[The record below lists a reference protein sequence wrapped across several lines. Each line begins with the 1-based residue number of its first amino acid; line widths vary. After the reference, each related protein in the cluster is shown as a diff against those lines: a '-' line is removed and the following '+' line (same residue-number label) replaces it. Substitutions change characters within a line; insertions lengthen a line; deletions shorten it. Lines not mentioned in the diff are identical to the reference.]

1 MLPITPAVAVKVA
14 LLRPEATVTLG
25 GTVSNPLLLVR
36 DTIAGLV
43 AAWFKVT
50 VQVLDALLAS
60 VDGAQASDVS
70 CVETL
75 AVAVRVKVWE
85 TPFRVAV
92 STAV

>member
-1 MLPITPAVAVKVA
+1 M
-14 LLRPEATVTLG
+14 E
-25 GTVSNPLLLVR
+25 GTVSTPLLLVR

-50 VQVLDALLAS
+50 VQVLEALLPS
-60 VDGAQASDVS
+60 VEDEQASDVS
-70 CVETL
+70 CTETE

-85 TPFRVAV
+85 MPFRVAV

>member
-1 MLPITPAVAVKVA
+1 MST
-14 LLRPEATVTLG
+14 
-25 GTVSNPLLLVR
+25 PLLLVR

-43 AAWFKVT
+43 VAWFKVT
-50 VQVLDALLAS
+50 VQVLEALLPN
-60 VDGAQASDVS
+60 VEGAQASDVS
-70 CVETL
+70 CAETV

>member
-14 LLRPEATVTLG
+14 LLWPEATVTLG

-43 AAWFKVT
+43 AAWFKVI
-50 VQVLDALLAS
+50 VQVLDALLPS
-60 VDGAQASDVS
+60 VEGAQASDAS
-70 CVETL
+70 CAETL
-75 AVAVRVKVWE
+75 TVAVRVKVWE

-92 STAV
+92 TTAV

>member
-1 MLPITPAVAVKVA
+1 V
-14 LLRPEATVTLG
+14 E
-25 GTVSNPLLLVR
+25 GTESTPLLLVR

-43 AAWFKVT
+43 VAWFKVT
-50 VQVLDALLAS
+50 VQVLEALLPS
-60 VDGAQASDVS
+60 VEGAQASDVS
-70 CVETL
+70 CAETV

>member
-1 MLPITPAVAVKVA
+1 MLLA
-14 LLRPEATVTLG
+14 
-25 GTVSNPLLLVR
+25 R
-36 DTIAGLV
+36 DTIAALV

-50 VQVLDALLAS
+50 VQVLEALLPS
-60 VDGAQASDVS
+60 VEGAQASDVS
-70 CVETL
+70 CAETV